1 MTHGVCDRLDF
12 DLGTTLSVRP
22 VSDELMTISAF
33 AHATALSP
41 RALRSYDRLGLLR
54 PTNVDPESRYRRYGP
69 DQVRRGQAIR
79 MLRELELPLLEIRE
93 LLDCGSE
100 EQRDRLLRHQRRLA
114 LRSVEIK
121 HALGRLQS
129 LIEGGDGVMDDV
141 TVDPVD
147 EATHRRL
154 AGDLF
159 NRSWQLLEL
168 ENRTPAQDDKLVHV
182 VHAAAFHWG
191 EVGNA
196 GAPCTGREPVRARVF
211 GTRPPRSCA
220 PSCAAS
226 ARVGA
231 RRRRRL
237 RGLGPG
243 HRARSR
249 CTRPPGRREPLRS
262 GPLRCARPVGAR
274 QSRRPGGPRDHWE
287 PANRAEPLN
296 RPRRPEGATAS

>member
-154 AGDLF
+154 AGELF

-196 GAPCTGREPVRARVF
+196 ARRARAENQ
-211 GTRPPRSCA
+211 C
-220 PSCAAS
+220 
-226 ARVGA
+226 ARVYSA
-231 RRRRRL
+231 
-237 RGLGPG
+237 LG
-243 HRARSR
+243 
-249 CTRPPGRREPLRS
+249 
-262 GPLRCARPVGAR
+262 
-274 QSRRPGGPRDHWE
+274 
-287 PANRAEPLN
+287 
-296 RPRRPEGATAS
+296 RPEAALHHAQRALELVREG